1 MIKTLGTHNYYVY
14 ILTNKTKTVL
24 YIGVTNDLKQRLLF
38 HQNCT
43 SSSFTYRYKCFYL
56 VYYENYQD
64 INVAILREKQLKGWR
79 REKKVEL
86 IKNFNPN
93 WNFLNDVILDS
104 SFVGMNC
111 VNMQLILVNF
121 R

>member
-24 YIGVTNDLKQRLLF
+24 YIGVTNDLKQRLFF

-43 SSSFTYRYKCFYL
+43 SSFTYRYKCFYL

-86 IKNFNPN
+86 INNFNPN
-93 WNFLNDVILDS
+93 WNFLNDVI
-104 SFVGMNC
+104 
-111 VNMQLILVNF
+111 
-121 R
+121 